1 MSSTVGVFLKGST
14 GTAIMEAR
22 WCVSFFCRLRGLMF
36 RRGLPEG
43 RGLVLVEGREGITN
57 TTIHMIAVP
66 FPIGVLWV
74 NGHLMVVDKTVAY
87 PWRIYAPAKPARY
100 IIEGTPSIIDE
111 VNLGDKL
118 EFQEITD
125 P

>member
-74 NGHLMVVDKTVAY
+74 NEQQMVVDKVVAK

-100 IIEGTPSIIDE
+100 IIEGLPSVVDE
-111 VNLGDKL
+111 VSVGDKL
-118 EFQEITD
+118 EFNEIAAT
-125 P
+125 